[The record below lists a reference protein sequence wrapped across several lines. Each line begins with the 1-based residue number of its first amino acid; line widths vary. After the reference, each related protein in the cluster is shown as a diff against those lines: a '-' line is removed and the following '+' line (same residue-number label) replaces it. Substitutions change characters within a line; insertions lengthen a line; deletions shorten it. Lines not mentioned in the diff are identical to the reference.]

1 MTDMLIAPVGP
12 AATRRAEQSKLKV
25 ARQPSR
31 AVAVGRVIFTCPIT
45 HRETD
50 SGILMDPLSVARLGG
65 YNTRFRCH
73 ACDCLHDA
81 RLAEAR
87 LLSLCLP
94 SDGLVAEAPN

>member
-1 MTDMLIAPVGP
+1 MLIAPAGP
-12 AATRRAEQSKLKV
+12 AATATRAKQSKLKV
-25 ARQPSR
+25 RAQPSR

-50 SGILMDPLSVARLGG
+50 SGILMDPLSLARLGG

-73 ACDCLHDA
+73 ACDCLHEA

-94 SDGLVAEAPN
+94 ADGLVAEAPT